1 MRWWIEVVGLAAGRL
16 GAGEDLLG
24 GYICWLPEA
33 IMLSLSYDTLLAH
46 YFALFVRLDSAQAS
60 ANAAFHIS
68 NFASQKTKIE

>member
-1 MRWWIEVVGLAAGRL
+1 
-16 GAGEDLLG
+16 
-24 GYICWLPEA
+24 
-33 IMLSLSYDTLLAH
+33 MLSLPYDTLLAH